1 MHPSN
6 IVFEMIPIS
15 SFIFKLRKFFHMF
28 YKTMVELMKMITKT
42 PKYLNFLR
50 ISMKGMILIDN
61 FLVFV
66 QKKLMLYDIFFVI
79 KMFEFQN

>member
-1 MHPSN
+1 
-6 IVFEMIPIS
+6 MIPIS
-15 SFIFKLRKFFHMF
+15 SFIFKFRKFFQRF
-28 YKTMVELMKMITKT
+28 YKTMVDLMKMITKIQ
-42 PKYLNFLR
+42 KYLNSLR
-50 ISMKGMILIDN
+50 ISMKRMILIDN